1 MSDTTGT
8 VVTKAPLKGG
18 GGVLAII
25 PQDLDQTWRMAR
37 MAVIGKMA
45 PKSLVEGKDEE
56 SATAACAIAI
66 MAGAELGLTP
76 LMALRSYAVVN
87 GRPSLWGDG
96 LKAVVRQSGKC
107 EYIRTGS
114 DQKMGWCEAKRND
127 TGETKRV
134 EFTMEQAKLAKLN
147 VKTGP
152 WTSGYA
158 DVMMERRATNRCL
171 NDLFADVLGGI
182 VDAQEAQDDGPIYEH
197 IDPQPTRSSPPPPP
211 PEDATDVEEFD
222 AAAFGAAIEA
232 KIAETTDEDALIAMW
247 EAERVDDMLADHQDW
262 LDNLYDLRNRR
273 LAIFNDDSSDEP
285 EDGEQTDE
293 PSLPLA
299 DEGSPGDKP

>member
-1 MSDTTGT
+1 MSDTTAT
-8 VVTKAPLKGG
+8 SIVKAPLKGG

-25 PQDLDQTWRMAR
+25 PQDLDQVWRMAS
-37 MAVIGKMA
+37 MAVAGRMA
-45 PKSLVEGKDEE
+45 PKSLVEGKDNNE
-56 SATAACAIAI
+56 AIAACAIAI

-96 LKAVVRQSGKC
+96 LKAVVRQSGRC

-114 DQKMGWCEAKRND
+114 DQTMGWCEAKRND

-134 EFTMEQAKLAKLN
+134 EFTIEQAKLAKLTT
-147 VKTGP
+147 KTGP

-182 VDAQEAQDDGPIYEH
+182 VDAQEAMDDGPIDE
-197 IDPQPTRSSPPPPP
+197 PQQVVRREGPPPPP
-211 PEDATDVEEFD
+211 PEEEEDAVDVVEFD
-222 AAAFGAAIEA
+222 PDTFVATVIAAVSAAPDE
-232 KIAETTDEDALIAMW
+232 ETLISTWEGLRVDALLL
-247 EAERVDDMLADHQDW
+247 EHGDL
-262 LDNLYDLRNRR
+262 LDEVYDARNRR
-273 LAIFNDDSSDEP
+273 LAMFEP
-285 EDGEQTDE
+285 EPDPDRQRDDAQDAAMN
-293 PSLPLA
+293 A
-299 DEGSPGDKP
+299 DLFPGDA

>member
-1 MSDTTGT
+1 MSDTTSLQ
-8 VVTKAPLKGG
+8 VTPKAPLKGG
-18 GGVLAII
+18 GAVLAII
-25 PQDLDQTWRMAR
+25 PQDLDAVWRMSK
-37 MAVIGKMA
+37 MAVIGNMA

-134 EFTMEQAKLAKLN
+134 EFTLEQAKLAKLN

-182 VDAQEAQDDGPIYEH
+182 VDAQEAQDDGPIYET
-197 IDPQPTRSSPPPPP
+197 IEDARPTRSSPPPPP
-211 PEDATDVEEFD
+211 PEEDATDVVEFD
-222 AAAFGAAIEA
+222 PQAFVETVIAAVAAAP
-232 KIAETTDEDALIAMW
+232 DEESLIATW
-247 EAERVDDMLADHQDW
+247 EGLSVDTMLLEHNDLLDEVYEVRAARIRVFDGEV
-262 LDNLYDLRNRR
+262 
-273 LAIFNDDSSDEP
+273 EP
-285 EDGEQTDE
+285 EGEATE
-293 PSLPLA
+293 
-299 DEGSPGDKP
+299 EGQDDFPGDKP